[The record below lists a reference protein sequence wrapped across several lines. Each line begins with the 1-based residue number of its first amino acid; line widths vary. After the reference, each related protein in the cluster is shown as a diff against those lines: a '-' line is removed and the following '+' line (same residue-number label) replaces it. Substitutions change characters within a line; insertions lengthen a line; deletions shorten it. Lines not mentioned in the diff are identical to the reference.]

1 MIPQGEHVGIV
12 GKNFLHTR
20 WMPFLA
26 FNIQAANSVD
36 ILKAKHIVHHTTLSL
51 QKQKCSH
58 KDNKI
63 T

>member
-1 MIPQGEHVGIV
+1 M
-12 GKNFLHTR
+12 
-20 WMPFLA
+20 LA
-26 FNIQAANSVD
+26 LLGRTFYTLDALSGIQAANSVD

-58 KDNKI
+58 KDKI